1 MNVKGSYY
9 ENGAL
14 EPIDVI
20 DAWGLGFSEGSI
32 VKYLARWRH
41 KDGHPECCCDVC
53 RMMSCHQHDMFKTV
67 LTCGATMSA
76 GSASPHTACK
86 TCGPSAACVTCSA
99 NFLRGLRD
107 ALRTRS
113 LAPRPGDE

>member
-32 VKYLARWRH
+32 VK
-41 KDGHPECCCDVC
+41 
-53 RMMSCHQHDMFKTV
+53 
-67 LTCGATMSA
+67 
-76 GSASPHTACK
+76 
-86 TCGPSAACVTCSA
+86 
-99 NFLRGLRD
+99 
-107 ALRTRS
+107 
-113 LAPRPGDE
+113 

>member
-41 KDGHPECCCDVC
+41 KDGHPEVLLRCVQNDVVPST
-53 RMMSCHQHDMFKTV
+53 RHVQD
-67 LTCGATMSA
+67 
-76 GSASPHTACK
+76 SPHVRRDDQRRKCL
-86 TCGPSAACVTCSA
+86 AAYCMQDVRA
-99 NFLRGLRD
+99 ERGLCD
-107 ALRTRS
+107 LLRKLS
-113 LAPRPGDE
+113 QGAA

>member
-41 KDGHPECCCDVC
+41 KDGHPEVLLRCVQNDV
-53 RMMSCHQHDMFKTV
+53 V
-67 LTCGATMSA
+67 
-76 GSASPHTACK
+76 
-86 TCGPSAACVTCSA
+86 PS
-99 NFLRGLRD
+99 
-107 ALRTRS
+107 TRS
-113 LAPRPGDE
+113 RQSSRAARRSAQEVPRRILHARRAGRARLV